1 MSITDFIGKI
11 LFPRHNRGER
21 RQKVKLLLVVVLI
34 AFIVIAL
41 FVVVMIVLIGS
52 VHIKLDELLQ

>member
-1 MSITDFIGKI
+1 MPIIDSIGKT

-21 RQKVKLLLVVVLI
+21 RQKVKVLLVVVLV

-41 FVVVMIVLIGS
+41 FVVVMVVLIGS
-52 VHIKLDELLQ
+52 VHIKLEDLLQ

>member
-1 MSITDFIGKI
+1 MPIIDSIGKA

-21 RQKVKLLLVVVLI
+21 RQKVKVLLVAVLV

-41 FVVVMIVLIGS
+41 FVVVMVVLIGS
-52 VHIKLDELLQ
+52 VHIKLEDLLQ

>member
-1 MSITDFIGKI
+1 MPIIDLIGKN

-21 RQKVKLLLVVVLI
+21 RHKVKLLLVVVLI

-41 FVVVMIVLIGS
+41 FTVVMVVLIGS
-52 VHIKLDELLQ
+52 VHIKLEDLLQ